1 MSECLGLVWADI
13 DLIGLDKASVSF
25 EFQASRQGGVR
36 VELKTEESKR
46 DVELP
51 RFLAKMLAAHKI
63 KSAHSKPDAFVFCT
77 RSGRRWGNATSPG
90 C

>member
-63 KSAHSKPDAFVFCT
+63 KSAHSKPDALVFCT